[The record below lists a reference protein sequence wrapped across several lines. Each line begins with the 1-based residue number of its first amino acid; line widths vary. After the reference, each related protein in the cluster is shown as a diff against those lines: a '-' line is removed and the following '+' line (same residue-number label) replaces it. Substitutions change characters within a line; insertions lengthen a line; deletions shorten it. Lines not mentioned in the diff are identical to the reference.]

1 MSMATIEIEK
11 VNDLRGLLYLI
22 SKASGGFPFRI
33 RLQKLVL
40 LAKLEA
46 KYPFSFK
53 YASYFYGPYSPELQ
67 STLGEIISAGLV
79 KEESREMTDSR
90 SGYFYSLTKEGT
102 DYLADLAMPASEK
115 EKLDKLWEKYEKY
128 GTDALVKVA
137 KEISGIKSIGD

>member
-1 MSMATIEIEK
+1 MNMATIEVER

-40 LAKLEA
+40 LAKIEA

-79 KEESREMTDSR
+79 KEENREMINNR
-90 SGYFYSLTKEGT
+90 SGYFYSLTKEGS
-102 DYLADLAMPASEK
+102 DYLADLAMPVSEK
-115 EKLDKLWEKYEKY
+115 GKLDKLWEKYEKY